1 MTNQKR
7 FFLWLIQN
15 DLADTATLNIA
26 TGGSVCPCM
35 TNWDSGVDMYSQ
47 QWHRDNPGASDCNNT
62 GIIHATYTNTVI
74 YAVFSPP
81 NLVSSSIPTGKEF
94 LESIGEITN
103 DDLILWGVC
112 NSSAVEVSL
121 VDRTEYTA
129 KITKETIDY
138 TIKDVSVIASL
149 IGQVA
154 RLVRR
159 T

>member
-15 DLADTATLNIA
+15 DLAESATLTI
-26 TGGSVCPCM
+26 TSGSECPCM
-35 TNWDSGVDMYSQ
+35 VSWDSNTSMYSE
-47 QWHRDNPGASDCNNT
+47 QWHRDNTSASDCNGT
-62 GIIHATYTNTVI
+62 GIIHATDTDTAI
-74 YAVFSPP
+74 RGVFAPP
-81 NLVSSSIPTGKEF
+81 GLVGQSIPSGKEF
-94 LESIGEITN
+94 LESIGEVQK

-112 NSSAVEVSL
+112 NTSAVEVSL

-129 KITKETIDY
+129 KITKATVNY
-138 TIKDVSVIASL
+138 TIKDVSVFASL

>member
-15 DLADTATLNIA
+15 DLAESATLTI
-26 TGGSVCPCM
+26 TSGSVCPCM
-35 TNWDSGVDMYSQ
+35 TYFTDTPSYSAV
-47 QWHRDNPGASDCNNT
+47 WHRDISPTASECNGT
-62 GIIHATYTNTVI
+62 GIIHATYTNTKI
-74 YAVFSPP
+74 HAVFAPP
-81 NLVSSSIPTGKEF
+81 GLVGQSIPSGKEF
-94 LESIGEITN
+94 LESIGEVQK

-112 NSSAVEVSL
+112 NTSAVEVSL

-129 KITKETIDY
+129 KITKATVNY
-138 TIKDVSVIASL
+138 TIKDVSVFASL